1 MNWSRLKF
9 NVVVAI
15 MVASVAAPLLI
26 QHYARM
32 QWREREALLRQQ
44 AGQFAELLAENKRLS
59 KLVAQSP
66 SLSSDQFSELMK
78 LRGEIGRLRQ
88 EASEAARVRATNRH
102 LLAAS
107 TNSEPESEPSLPDP
121 RPSWL
126 IGRRRN

>member
-15 MVASVAAPLLI
+15 MVVSVAAPLLI

-32 QWREREALLRQQ
+32 QWREREALWRQQ

-59 KLVAQSP
+59 KLVAQSA
-66 SLSSDQFSELMK
+66 SLSSDQFRELMK
-78 LRGEIGRLRQ
+78 VRHEIGRSRQ

-102 LLAAS
+102 LHAPS
-107 TNSEPESEPSLPDP
+107 RNSEQESEA
-121 RPSWL
+121 
-126 IGRRRN
+126 